1 MDGSTDRKQ
10 RNIPPGPLVRLLGC
24 NSVTDWRYLAAAGS
38 LAAVA
43 AGIRHAEDCPSAL
56 ASFVL
61 FCALYGALRVV
72 VVGALHSLR
81 FMTAITNNPLDN
93 DLVLA
98 LSSELSGDVAL
109 ESFLAFQFTVA
120 WDSLDGHQLVHWLDI
135 GFMAALAC
143 TVVRVASSLAAVA
156 MASVAN
162 GMYARAGEKVVAVVM
177 GALAVM
183 FVCENAGLKLTGLLT
198 SLGVSGL
205 LVALSTQTLLQD
217 AFASVIIAMDV
228 PFRKND
234 SITLEGGVAGTVE
247 SIGLKTTYLRD
258 FGGSLLVLPNKELC
272 SRIIENHSKQQFR
285 KNVIQ
290 FEFSP
295 DSDIDALE
303 SLATDLGHALGML
316 RSPYDITDRGCFV
329 KGTGEWG
336 ILVEMMYVV
345 RGGISLPD
353 FRALNSEVNISLLR
367 VFRARGLTLASSA
380 RLKALCAASSH
391 A

>member
-1 MDGSTDRKQ
+1 
-10 RNIPPGPLVRLLGC
+10 
-24 NSVTDWRYLAAAGS
+24 
-38 LAAVA
+38 
-43 AGIRHAEDCPSAL
+43 
-56 ASFVL
+56 
-61 FCALYGALRVV
+61 
-72 VVGALHSLR
+72 
-81 FMTAITNNPLDN
+81 
-93 DLVLA
+93 
-98 LSSELSGDVAL
+98 
-109 ESFLAFQFTVA
+109 
-120 WDSLDGHQLVHWLDI
+120 
-135 GFMAALAC
+135 
-143 TVVRVASSLAAVA
+143 

-285 KNVIQ
+285 
-290 FEFSP
+290 
-295 DSDIDALE
+295 
-303 SLATDLGHALGML
+303 
-316 RSPYDITDRGCFV
+316 
-329 KGTGEWG
+329 
-336 ILVEMMYVV
+336 
-345 RGGISLPD
+345 
-353 FRALNSEVNISLLR
+353 
-367 VFRARGLTLASSA
+367 
-380 RLKALCAASSH
+380 CAQTPPSTTYTQAQT
-391 A
+391 